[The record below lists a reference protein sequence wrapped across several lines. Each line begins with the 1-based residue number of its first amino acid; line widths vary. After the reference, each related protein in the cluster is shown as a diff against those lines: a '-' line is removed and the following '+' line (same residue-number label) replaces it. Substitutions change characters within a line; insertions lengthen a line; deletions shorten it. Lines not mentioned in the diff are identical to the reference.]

1 MLSPV
6 DRAYGYT
13 KPYFEL
19 FYTIDFTI
27 YRVKFK
33 I

>member
-13 KPYFEL
+13 KRCFEL
-19 FYTIDFTI
+19 FYTIDCTI
-27 YRVKFK
+27 HRVKFE